1 MDVKKYA
8 PKSGKLIG
16 EDGQEHNIVTLL
28 GGGDP
33 VSSETYNIDR
43 YAAQGGRVIGED
55 GQIYNLV
62 DLLQNIS
69 GGGGGETGL
78 ENGSVTTEKIADGAV
93 TDAKLADGSIITDKI
108 ADGAVTDAKLADAK
122 VSQAGDTM
130 TGQLRIVIDDDE
142 SRAILAKYLS
152 GSGHSN
158 APTTLDLDSVYLHLG
173 GHEYASDSYRLI
185 GFGYRREEDS
195 SHAAVVAGYQ
205 EKSTQSHDMGDFIV
219 GTRNS
224 TDDVAP
230 TIRLRI
236 THDGKILAEDTSYT
250 PTDDNSLANK
260 KYVDDHIPDKL
271 SGIMNVDTVNP
282 TVEDVANKVNE
293 ILTALKS

>member
-1 MDVKKYA
+1 MSEQT
-8 PKSGKLIG
+8 PKTGRLIG
-16 EDGQEHNIVTLL
+16 EDGQTYNMVDLL

-33 VSSETYNIDR
+33 VSSTVHDIKR
-43 YAAQGGRVIGED
+43 YAPQTGRIIGED
-55 GQIYNLV
+55 GQEYNLV

-69 GGGGGETGL
+69 GGGGGETGV
-78 ENGSVTTEKIADGAV
+78 E
-93 TDAKLADGSIITDKI
+93 DGSITTEKI

-122 VSQAGDTM
+122 VSQSGDTM
-130 TGQLRIVIDDDE
+130 TGQLRIVIDNDE
-142 SRAILAKYLS
+142 SRVILAKYLS

-205 EKSTQSHDMGDFIV
+205 EKSTHSHDMGDFIV
-219 GTRNS
+219 GTRDS
-224 TDDVAP
+224 TSDVAP
-230 TIRLRI
+230 SIRFRI
-236 THDGKILAEDTSYT
+236 THDGKILAEDASYT
-250 PTDDNSLANK
+250 PTEDNSLANK

-282 TVEDVANKVNE
+282 TVEDVANKINE